1 VIRWFLIVILAAA
14 AGAVVFL
21 QREAAASL
29 RRELALLRDDARD
42 LASLKA
48 EHERLR
54 AAQVPQAELD
64 RLNADRAA
72 LLQLR
77 SEIEGMKR
85 RADEMARAGRLP
97 PKAAPS
103 TR

>member
-1 VIRWFLIVILAAA
+1 MIRWFLIALLA

-29 RRELALLRDDARD
+29 RSELALLRDENRELAR
-42 LASLKA
+42 LKA

-54 AAQVPQAELD
+54 AAQLPPAELD
-64 RLNADRAA
+64 RLRADRAA

-77 SEIEGMKR
+77 SEIEAMRR
-85 RADEMARAGRLP
+85 RADEMAGVGR
-97 PKAAPS
+97 
-103 TR
+103 